1 MENGDTVV
9 VMTKAQAD
17 NINLVFRSNNAQISS
32 LTANVSD
39 MRSVSDSLATALFR
53 SKVELNQ
60 AEHDAANAVYNAE
73 RKNRFQARMF
83 FLFWGAFVT
92 YLQLTT

>member
-32 LTANVSD
+32 LTASVSG

-60 AEHDAANAVYNAE
+60 AEQDAANAVYNAE